1 MAMCKSSPALAF
13 ASNNH
18 EVRRRRF
25 TDTHWVP
32 NTDVYV
38 TDTGIVIKAEVAG
51 LNRDDLELMVE
62 GNSLR
67 ISGSRADGCRE
78 VGSKFHLMEIHY
90 GSFENVIELPPGYDL
105 AQARAAYQN
114 GFLRVDVP
122 LAKAVEPEFPKR
134 RSRAPRS

>member
-1 MAMCKSSPALAF
+1 MAMCKSSAALAF
-13 ASNNH
+13 ASNVH
-18 EVRRRRF
+18 DARRRPP
-25 TDTHWVP
+25 TDAHWVP

-51 LNRDDLELMVE
+51 LNRDDLTLMVE

-67 ISGSRADGCRE
+67 IAGSRSDGCRE

-90 GSFENVIELPPGYDL
+90 GVFENVVELPPGYDL
-105 AQARAAYQN
+105 TQARAAYQN

-122 LAKAVEPEFPKR
+122 LAKPVEPEPPR
-134 RSRAPRS
+134 RRLRSTRS